1 MFKSGKSAY
10 FLQSE
15 KAHAVSLFQLQC
27 LFGTNST
34 LWGKKTHWIPRSLHM
49 KTEISSYNENTVSSL
64 LAKISLISRTDMPV
78 KPCLPAG
85 STLVKGMNLA
95 SFQPLLLYLI
105 CLNGDMSLPSTHA
118 DSFSSELTQTRDL
131 SSHPPQPA
139 QTNYAWEKRG
149 EKSLSFY
156 ISIFARE
163 AGRQAVWNVNAWLS
177 SLWLMWD
184 HSDGCTQRYNEHTHT
199 DFASGWGSRV
209 QP

>member
-1 MFKSGKSAY
+1 
-10 FLQSE
+10 
-15 KAHAVSLFQLQC
+15 
-27 LFGTNST
+27 
-34 LWGKKTHWIPRSLHM
+34 M

-131 SSHPPQPA
+131 SSHPPP
-139 QTNYAWEKRG
+139 TSSDKLCVGKTRG
-149 EKSLSFY
+149 KELVVLHIYFCQ
-156 ISIFARE
+156 R
-163 AGRQAVWNVNAWLS
+163 GRQAG
-177 SLWLMWD
+177 SLECQCMAQQPL
-184 HSDGCTQRYNEHTHT
+184 T
-199 DFASGWGSRV
+199 DVRS
-209 QP
+209 Q